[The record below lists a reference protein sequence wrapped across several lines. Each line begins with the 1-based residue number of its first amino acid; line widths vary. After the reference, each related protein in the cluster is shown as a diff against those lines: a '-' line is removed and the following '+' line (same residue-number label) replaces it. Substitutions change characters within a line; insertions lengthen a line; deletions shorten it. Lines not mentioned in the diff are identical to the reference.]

1 MIFFLRKKNK
11 KLQTKCKSMNSI
23 IYDVVCGYLCKRGY
37 LKKKI
42 INMIKINPQVTT
54 SYEIMLLLH

>member
-1 MIFFLRKKNK
+1 MIFKKKKNK

-37 LKKKI
+37 LKEKLSI
-42 INMIKINPQVTT
+42 
-54 SYEIMLLLH
+54 